1 MIRIFLREF
10 AGYLNS
16 LIAYIVIIV
25 FLVGIGL
32 PTWVF
37 PDSSVLDYGYADL
50 GTLFTTG
57 PYLLMFL
64 APAITMRSFAEER
77 KLGTL
82 ELLFTKPLSDL
93 QILSGKFLAA
103 WALAIVALLP
113 TLTYYYSVWMLGSP
127 QGNVDTPGFIG
138 SFTGLL
144 LLAGLFT
151 TIGIMASTFTSSQV
165 VSFLVASVLCFLAY
179 SGFESVAVLPLFGGN
194 VLFIKQLGIF
204 QHYES
209 LGRGLIDS
217 RDVVYFLTFGGINLA
232 IASTVIASR
241 KW

>member
-10 AGYLNS
+10 SGYLNS
-16 LIAYIVIIV
+16 LIAYIVIAV

-32 PTWVF
+32 PTWIF
-37 PDSSVLDYGYADL
+37 PETSVLDYGYAEL

-82 ELLFTKPLSDL
+82 ELLYTKPVSDT
-93 QILSGKFLAA
+93 QILIGKFLAA

-113 TLTYYYSVWMLGSP
+113 TLTYYYSVWMLGNP

-138 SFTGLL
+138 SYIGLM

-151 TIGIMASTFTSSQV
+151 SIGILSSTLTSSQV
-165 VSFLVASVLCFLAY
+165 VSFLVAAVLCFLTY
-179 SGFESVAVLPLFGGN
+179 SGFESLSGLEVMIDYSLN
-194 VLFIKQLGIF
+194 IKQLGVF
-204 QHYES
+204 NHYES

-217 RDVVYFLTFGGINLA
+217 RDVVYFLTFGWLNLVL
-232 IASTVIASR
+232 ASTIMSSR

>member
-1 MIRIFLREF
+1 MIRIFLRECS
-10 AGYLNS
+10 GYLNS
-16 LIAYIVIIV
+16 LIAYIVIAV

-32 PTWVF
+32 PTWIF
-37 PDSSVLDYGYADL
+37 PETSILDYGYAEL

-82 ELLFTKPLSDL
+82 ELLYTKPVSDT
-93 QILSGKFLAA
+93 QILAGKFLAA

-113 TLTYYYSVWMLGSP
+113 TLTYYFSVWMLGNP

-138 SFTGLL
+138 SFIGLL
-144 LLAGLFT
+144 LLAGLFS
-151 TIGIMASTFTSSQV
+151 TIGILSSTLTSSQV
-165 VSFLVASVLCFLAY
+165 VSFLVAAVLCFLTY
-179 SGFESVAVLPLFGGN
+179 SGFESVAGLEVLNDNSLN
-194 VLFIKQLGIF
+194 IKQLGIF
-204 QHYES
+204 YHYES

-217 RDVVYFLTFGGINLA
+217 RDVVYFLTFGGLNLVL
-232 IASTVIASR
+232 ASTVMSSR

>member
-82 ELLFTKPLSDL
+82 ELLFTKPLSDF

-232 IASTVIASR
+232 IASTIIASR